1 MLKKGFN
8 MKNSFIKDINEI
20 NQRIKEAENLLKESM
35 NFYEDDSIETEEF
48 NEEPIEDEIDN
59 NTEEIAPVETESVES
74 YIDHIRKY
82 SLNGLSALCENPDSE
97 EYQMLKKI
105 FQMCDKKPEK
115 KDGMNESH
123 RLFGVLKDNKT
134 VIFETTVKD
143 VKDFNKLKN
152 TLVSETIAKGFNPS
166 NVRLV
171 SENKIIR

>member
-1 MLKKGFN
+1 MSIKEIKKN
-8 MKNSFIKDINEI
+8 INEVE
-20 NQRIKEAENLLKESM
+20 KLLKESM
-35 NFYEDDSIETEEF
+35 NFYEEDSLETSGMDDMDTMEDDEQMDYE
-48 NEEPIEDEIDN
+48 NEPMVN
-59 NTEEIAPVETESVES
+59 NNSSVES

-115 KDGMNESH
+115 KDGVNESR
-123 RLFGVLKDNKT
+123 RLFGVLKENKQ
-134 VIFETTVKD
+134 VIFETFVKNT
-143 VKDFNKLKN
+143 KDFNNLKK
-152 TLVSETIAKGFNPS
+152 TLVSETISKGFNPS

>member
-1 MLKKGFN
+1 MNIKEIN
-8 MKNSFIKDINEI
+8 KNINE
-20 NQRIKEAENLLKESM
+20 AEKLLKESM
-35 NFYEDDSIETEEF
+35 NFYEEDSLETSEIDDMDTMED
-48 NEEPIEDEIDN
+48 NEQMDNEMGYEDESLQTN
-59 NTEEIAPVETESVES
+59 NDSVES

-115 KDGMNESH
+115 KDGVNESR
-123 RLFGVLKDNKT
+123 RLFGVLKENKK
-134 VIFETTVKD
+134 VIFETFVNNT
-143 VKDFNKLKN
+143 KDFNNLKK
-152 TLVSETIAKGFNPS
+152 TLVSETISKGFNPS

>member
-1 MLKKGFN
+1 MNIKEIKKN
-8 MKNSFIKDINEI
+8 INEVE
-20 NQRIKEAENLLKESM
+20 KLLKESM
-35 NFYEDDSIETEEF
+35 NFYEEDSLETSEMDNMDTMEDDEQMD
-48 NEEPIEDEIDN
+48 NEMGYEDESLQTN
-59 NTEEIAPVETESVES
+59 NDSVES

-115 KDGMNESH
+115 KDGVNESR
-123 RLFGVLKDNKT
+123 RLFGVLKENKK
-134 VIFETTVKD
+134 VIFETFVKD
-143 VKDFNKLKN
+143 TKDFNNLKK
-152 TLVSETIAKGFNPS
+152 TLVSETISKGFNPS

>member
-1 MLKKGFN
+1 MSIKEIKKN
-8 MKNSFIKDINEI
+8 INEVE
-20 NQRIKEAENLLKESM
+20 KLLKESM
-35 NFYEDDSIETEEF
+35 NFYEEDSLETSGMDDMDTMEDDEQMDYE
-48 NEEPIEDEIDN
+48 NEPMVN
-59 NTEEIAPVETESVES
+59 NNSSVES

-115 KDGMNESH
+115 KDGVNESR
-123 RLFGVLKDNKT
+123 RLFGVLKENKK
-134 VIFETTVKD
+134 VIFETFVKD
-143 VKDFNKLKN
+143 TKDFNNLKK
-152 TLVSETIAKGFNPS
+152 TLVSETISKGFNPS

>member
-1 MLKKGFN
+1 MN
-8 MKNSFIKDINEI
+8 MKEIKRNIDEVE
-20 NQRIKEAENLLKESM
+20 KLLKESM
-35 NFYEDDSIETEEF
+35 SFYEEDSLETPET
-48 NEEPIEDEIDN
+48 D
-59 NTEEIAPVETESVES
+59 VETMEDDEYEMEPENGFNKDKSFEQEGSVES

-115 KDGMNESH
+115 KDGMNESR
-123 RLFGVLKDNKT
+123 RLFGVLKENNK
-134 VIFETTVKD
+134 VIFETYIKD
-143 VKDFNKLKN
+143 TKDFNRLKK
-152 TLVSETIAKGFNPS
+152 TLVSETIAKGFNPG